1 MEKTTKGKVKTKQT
15 EVVKKTNNKIKNNHL
30 FLIIIGVIAICLIT
44 FGSTYAF
51 FTLVVSSDNDDVV
64 ANSGKLDISYIKE
77 GDLTDQVL
85 YGTSDY
91 RNGLNT
97 SVKIK
102 TNAGSLA
109 ATVGIYLKIKE
120 IGQDLISSSLR
131 WAVYKNGASIPIKYG
146 DFSTIP
152 ADKIIQ
158 IVDDFDVRDEYDEF
172 RVYVWLDG
180 ETSTN
185 DMQNESF
192 SATIYASANYI
203 SGEL

>member
-1 MEKTTKGKVKTKQT
+1 MEKTTKGKTRTKRRQTKT
-15 EVVKKTNNKIKNNHL
+15 VNNKIKNNHL
-30 FLIIIGVIAICLIT
+30 FLIIIGVILICLIT

-51 FTLVVSSDNDDVV
+51 FTLVVSADNDDVV

-77 GDLTDQVL
+77 GDLTGKVL

-120 IGQDLISSSLR
+120 IGPDLISSSLR
-131 WAVYKNGASIPIKYG
+131 WAVYKNGASTPIKNG

-152 ADKIIQ
+152 DDKIIQ
-158 IVDDFDVRDEYDEF
+158 IVDDFDVRDDYDEF
-172 RVYVWLDG
+172 RIYVWLDG

-192 SATIYASANYI
+192 SATIYASATNI
-203 SGEL
+203 GGEL

>member
-1 MEKTTKGKVKTKQT
+1 MEKTTKGKTRTKRRQTKT
-15 EVVKKTNNKIKNNHL
+15 VNNKIKNNHL
-30 FLIIIGVIAICLIT
+30 FLIIIGVILICLIT

-51 FTLVVSSDNDDVV
+51 FTLVVSADNDDVV

-77 GDLTDQVL
+77 GDLTGKVL

-120 IGQDLISSSLR
+120 IGPDLISSSLR
-131 WAVYKNGASIPIKYG
+131 WAVYKNGASTPIKNG

-152 ADKIIQ
+152 DDKIIQ
-158 IVDDFDVRDEYDEF
+158 IVDDFDVRDDYDEF
-172 RVYVWLDG
+172 RIYVWLDG

-192 SATIYASANYI
+192 SAIIYASANYI
-203 SGEL
+203 SGQL